1 MNLILGCKLLSFII
15 IFHFSIM
22 AALRGNILLVNLFI
36 VGSAVAILFKL
47 KDIKIKTFYYIFD
60 AMICFLFYLLICL
73 RFIFPTRLCYPFY
86 VLAPLILFPIFLACI
101 KLKISLKEKDS
112 RTFYKFIPLI
122 LISSFILGS
131 LCTLVFYDSMSL
143 KYLIINI
150 LENISRHFFE
160 FLLYS
165 ILLSFFT
172 TVVFLIFPLYYIKYL
187 LESSFCN
194 KFINVFLYLYFPTI
208 IPILMHCIPSI
219 GYSPHLEI
227 NIFSNLVLTDV
238 HFLILFSEIPSSII
252 FLKTENNWFLSI
264 LYKIIFW
271 WTFWNIVNAG
281 GGFDWYII

>member
-1 MNLILGCKLLSFII
+1 
-15 IFHFSIM
+15 
-22 AALRGNILLVNLFI
+22 
-36 VGSAVAILFKL
+36 
-47 KDIKIKTFYYIFD
+47 
-60 AMICFLFYLLICL
+60 
-73 RFIFPTRLCYPFY
+73 
-86 VLAPLILFPIFLACI
+86 
-101 KLKISLKEKDS
+101 
-112 RTFYKFIPLI
+112 
-122 LISSFILGS
+122 
-131 LCTLVFYDSMSL
+131 MSL

-172 TVVFLIFPLYYIKYL
+172 TVFFLIFPLYYIKYL

-208 IPILMHCIPSI
+208 IPILMHCIPSV

-264 LYKIIFW
+264 FIKLYF
-271 WTFWNIVNAG
+271 G
-281 GGFDWYII
+281 GLSGI